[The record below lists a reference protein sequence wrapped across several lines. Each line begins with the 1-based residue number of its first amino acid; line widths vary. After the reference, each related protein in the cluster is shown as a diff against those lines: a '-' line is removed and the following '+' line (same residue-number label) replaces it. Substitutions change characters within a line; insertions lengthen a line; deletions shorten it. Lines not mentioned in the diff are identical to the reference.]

1 MGDSATSSRARD
13 WSQVII
19 DETVPLW
26 HAFEAETA
34 VRHLHVLL
42 RDSSYGRALLQSGQW
57 VYKVEL

>member
-1 MGDSATSSRARD
+1 M
-13 WSQVII
+13 I

-42 RDSSYGRALLQSGQW
+42 RDNSYGRALSQSGQW